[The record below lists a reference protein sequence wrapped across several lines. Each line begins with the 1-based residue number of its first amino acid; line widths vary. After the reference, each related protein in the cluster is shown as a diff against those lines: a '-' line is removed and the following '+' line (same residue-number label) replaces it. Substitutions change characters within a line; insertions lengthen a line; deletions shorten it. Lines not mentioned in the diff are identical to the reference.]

1 MLPLLAGAAAAAL
14 FSIQGSLLYDA
25 DEVMPVGPAD
35 AGLPE
40 MKAIDSLTKDMTFCE
55 SCYAPAQLG
64 RPTVPAI
71 SGMRVRAPG
80 FCWIWV
86 SACYFKAI
94 GNEHHQSIETLTRT
108 TLVRAQSWA

>member
-1 MLPLLAGAAAAAL
+1 MNVDPLSRCHPWRCQRSAAGVDRFDLAEDLGLAGPARKSIAGWPSAKGIGHSMLPLLAGAAAAAL

-55 SCYAPAQLG
+55 
-64 RPTVPAI
+64 
-71 SGMRVRAPG
+71 
-80 FCWIWV
+80 
-86 SACYFKAI
+86 
-94 GNEHHQSIETLTRT
+94 
-108 TLVRAQSWA
+108 